1 MKLNLCFFHENKKG
15 DDPSFLSLLA
25 DTLFVLQINGNVKQ
39 L

>member
-15 DDPSFLSLLA
+15 DDPSFLSLL
-25 DTLFVLQINGNVKQ
+25 DTFVLQINGNVKQ